1 MFLQLSRRVLVRA
14 VFACAGLLLS
24 GVASAQDPAYFNR
37 YDNLKMSRQDGILT
51 VTMHSHG
58 DALVFGA
65 VAHEQFADAFY
76 EISRDRANRVVILTG
91 AGKDWMSSVD
101 FASFGDVTIAGN
113 WAKLVDEGEQIL
125 ENIANIHAPVICA
138 VNGKAWVHTEF
149 CLLAN
154 YIVAADDASFMDAP
168 HFAGNIVPGDGIFTT
183 WSYVAGPNRAQSF
196 LLLPHALSAKEAQA
210 WGVVNEVVP
219 PTQLLGRAQAI
230 AQEWNKKSALTLRY
244 TRRHFIQPLKEKI
257 VREVGTGLTLEGDS
271 AQDSFGKK

>member
-1 MFLQLSRRVLVRA
+1 MRVLLHVLKR
-14 VFACAGLLLS
+14 GILLCSTLMLS
-24 GVASAQDPAYFNR
+24 QLALAQDPAYFTR
-37 YDNLKMSRQDGILT
+37 YDNLKMSRNDGILT
-51 VTMHSHG
+51 VTMHSKG
-58 DALVFGA
+58 DSLVFGA
-65 VAHEQFADAFY
+65 IPHEQFADAFY
-76 EISRDRANRVVILTG
+76 EIGRDRANRVVILTG
-91 AGKDWMSSVD
+91 AGKDWMGSVD

-113 WAKLVDEGEQIL
+113 WAKLVDEGSQVL

-168 HFAGNIVPGDGIFTT
+168 HFTGNIVPGDGIFTT
-183 WSYVAGPNRAQSF
+183 WSYVAGPNRAQAF
-196 LLLPHALSAKEAQA
+196 LLLPSALSAKDAQS

-219 PTQLLGRAQAI
+219 QAQLLSRAQAI

-244 TRRHFIQPLKEKI
+244 TRRHFIQPLKERI
-257 VREVGTGLTLEGDS
+257 VHEVGYGLLLEGDS